1 MSQDLETTATQSL
14 ASPDELRDLLGPPP
28 VLSSEDD
35 LAHNEMVARL
45 AQALAPRDFV
55 EQLLVRELA
64 DCTWEMGRYRRQKT
78 LTMERGFDEDRQFPY
93 EELEEL
99 SEEDDG
105 ATLADAE
112 EEADAAAL
120 VDAEG
125 EAECVEEPDAVELE
139 LDHARAL
146 EREIYYHERL
156 DRLLITASKRRDDV
170 LGALERYRIGLGQWS
185 REVSDTII
193 AAEPVAVDGGP
204 KRIAAAPLVPSDEQV
219 T

>member
-64 DCTWEMGRYRRQKT
+64 DCTWEMARYRRQKT

-93 EELEEL
+93 ESLKSCQRRTMARRSRTRRRRPMPRRSWMRRGRRNALKSRMQL
-99 SEEDDG
+99 SLSS
-105 ATLADAE
+105 TM
-112 EEADAAAL
+112 
-120 VDAEG
+120 
-125 EAECVEEPDAVELE
+125 P
-139 LDHARAL
+139 ARL
-146 EREIYYHERL
+146 NGKST
-156 DRLLITASKRRDDV
+156 ITNGST
-170 LGALERYRIGLGQWS
+170 GF
-185 REVSDTII
+185 
-193 AAEPVAVDGGP
+193 
-204 KRIAAAPLVPSDEQV
+204 
-219 T
+219 